1 MIRSFA
7 LGATLG
13 ATLGA
18 GLLAASLA
26 PAAAQVS
33 TTLASKVPAG
43 TYAVEPYHTRIVFDV
58 SHMGFTT
65 WYGDFTSASGSLSF
79 DPKAPTKS
87 ALSISFPTDSVST
100 TNPKLDGELKG
111 AEWFDAAAYPTITFK
126 STKIVLL
133 GHNRGAITGD
143 LTFHGVTHPV
153 TLVAR
158 FNGGGVNP
166 IDKKYTIG
174 FDATGGLS
182 RADWGVKTYEPLIG
196 DKVGLLLSGAFELQN

>member
-1 MIRSFA
+1 MIRSLVF
-7 LGATLG
+7 G

-18 GLLAASLA
+18 GLLASALA
-26 PAAAQVS
+26 PASAQVA
-33 TTLASKVPAG
+33 TTIAAKVPAG

-65 WYGDFTSASGSLSF
+65 WYGGFTSASGTLTF
-79 DPKAPTKS
+79 DPKAPAKS
-87 ALSISFPTDSVST
+87 ALSISFPTDTVTT
-100 TNPKLDGELKG
+100 TNPKLDGELKSPM
-111 AEWFDAAAYPTITFK
+111 WFDATQFPTITFK

-133 GHNRGAITGD
+133 GHNKGVIVGD
-143 LTFHGVTHPV
+143 LTFHGVTHSV
-153 TLVAR
+153 SLIAH

-174 FDATGGLS
+174 FDATGSLS